1 MGMREVMSSHMRF
14 FIAFYTMFCLNS
26 ATITWISL
34 SSGSPSLGSFL
45 NSVTQ
50 IVPGKE
56 EERGLL
62 GHLVP
67 RAKSD
72 VGRRG
77 DKKPGRESGD
87 ALSPLFSLPPD
98 LQSAYIALSVF
109 MRGRGGCAQKG
120 IEGGGG
126 YKRG

>member
-34 SSGSPSLGSFL
+34 SSGSPSLGIFFELSDP
-45 NSVTQ
+45 NCSR
-50 IVPGKE
+50 
-56 EERGLL
+56 ERG
-62 GHLVP
+62 GEGTFRTSGP
-67 RAKSD
+67 SSNE
-72 VGRRG
+72 RRREGG

-109 MRGRGGCAQKG
+109 MRGRGCAQ
-120 IEGGGG
+120 
-126 YKRG
+126 

>member
-67 RAKSD
+67 RATS
-72 VGRRG
+72 

-87 ALSPLFSLPPD
+87 ALSPLFSLPQIYSR
-98 LQSAYIALSVF
+98 LILRYLYS
-109 MRGRGGCAQKG
+109 
-120 IEGGGG
+120 
-126 YKRG
+126 